1 LTNGNPCK
9 QSFPH
14 QKRQKVKTRPVPDLP
29 ADNDQ
34 RGKIRVFY
42 PTLWATQILHSALA
56 KIAEDSPW
64 DHSFKMTDVVR
75 ERVISSKK
83 LMDES
88 VTRENVR
95 ELSLEDIC
103 QLCQLNVFNLNRGF
117 WALYGNSPMQ
127 YYYELKFNL
136 ALSLLAETDE
146 SITHI
151 SNLMNFNN
159 VAYFCL
165 LFKRKF
171 NETPSQNRD
180 RVKRKKGRKR

>member
-1 LTNGNPCK
+1 METHVNSLFHIRKDKKSKQGLYPIYLRITINGERFEYSTQRYGRLRYCIRRWPK
-9 QSFPH
+9 L
-14 QKRQKVKTRPVPDLP
+14 QKIVP
-29 ADNDQ
+29 
-34 RGKIRVFY
+34 GI
-42 PTLWATQILHSALA
+42 ILL
-56 KIAEDSPW
+56 
-64 DHSFKMTDVVR
+64 
-75 ERVISSKK
+75 RVISSKK